1 MSATPPPPD
10 ARDIGGAI
18 EGVDQLGEASE
29 QFFSR
34 VYRNFKRRKPVA
46 ELPPPSTSAVAPD
59 LARVLADRD
68 AEISRLTAVLA
79 TIDEGVIMQDTE
91 GRLVLM
97 NEAARTL
104 LGSTKAFWES
114 ELGMLFTGAQNSTD
128 LAEAIAPLS
137 EPTRFQINGK
147 IIGAQVAAV
156 SDEQG
161 KRLGTL
167 IVLRDVTREALSD
180 RLKEQFIT
188 AVSHEL
194 RTPMTVIKGISEIM
208 LEQPEDAPP
217 NRKLLE
223 TLSRNVDVLDRMIA
237 ELLDISEISADHFV
251 VRADPLDLEELLWST
266 VTSVAADV
274 RRAGLD
280 VSVMVRNADELHIRG
295 DAQRLRWAIGHLLQ
309 NAHRY
314 TEPGGHI
321 LLTATRSG
329 DSQVAIQVV
338 DTGVGIS
345 DRDLPHVFERFYRG
359 EARNPTGKLIDPRGL
374 GQGLYIARKVI
385 EAHGGYLTV
394 RSQTGQ
400 GSIFMLVL
408 PTD

>member
-1 MSATPPPPD
+1 MSAAPPPPD
-10 ARDIGGAI
+10 ARELGGAI

-29 QFFSR
+29 RFFSR
-34 VYRNFKRRKPVA
+34 VYRSFARRKPA
-46 ELPPPSTSAVAPD
+46 APVPAAAPGA
-59 LARVLADRD
+59 LDRLLS
-68 AEISRLTAVLA
+68 ERETEVSRLSAVLA

-104 LGSTKAFWES
+104 LGGTKAFWES
-114 ELGMLFTGAQNSTD
+114 ELGMLFTGAQNS
-128 LAEAIAPLS
+128 EALDAQISPLS
-137 EPTRFQINGK
+137 EPTRVQINNR

-156 SDEQG
+156 ADEQG
-161 KRLGTL
+161 QRLGTL
-167 IVLRDVTREALSD
+167 IVLRDVTRETLSD

-208 LEQPEDAPP
+208 LEQPDDTPP

-237 ELLDISEISADHFV
+237 ELLDISEISADHFI

-266 VTSVAADV
+266 VMSVGTDV

-280 VSVMVRNADELHIRG
+280 VSVMVRNAEALQIRG
-295 DAQRLRWAIGHLLQ
+295 DAQRLRWALGHLLQ

-314 TEPGGHI
+314 TEAGGHI
-321 LLTATRSG
+321 LLTASRSG
-329 DSQVAIQVV
+329 DGQISIQVV

-345 DRDLPHVFERFYRG
+345 ERDLPHVFERFYRG
-359 EARNPTGKLIDPRGL
+359 EARNPAGKLIDPRGL
-374 GQGLYIARKVI
+374 GQGLFIAHKVI

-394 RSQTGQ
+394 RSQAGE
-400 GSIFMLVL
+400 GSIFTLVL
-408 PTD
+408 PTA

>member
-1 MSATPPPPD
+1 MSAAPPPPD
-10 ARDIGGAI
+10 ARELGGAI

-29 QFFSR
+29 RFFSR
-34 VYRNFKRRKPVA
+34 VYRSFARRKPAPPAPAATSGALDRLLA
-46 ELPPPSTSAVAPD
+46 E
-59 LARVLADRD
+59 RE
-68 AEISRLTAVLA
+68 AEVSRLSAVLA

-104 LGSTKAFWES
+104 LGGTKAFWES
-114 ELGMLFTGAQNSTD
+114 ELGMLFTSAQNSED
-128 LAEAIAPLS
+128 LDAQISPLS
-137 EPTRFQINGK
+137 EPARVQINNR

-156 SDEQG
+156 ADEQG
-161 KRLGTL
+161 QRLGTL

-237 ELLDISEISADHFV
+237 ELLDISEISADHFI

-266 VTSVAADV
+266 VMSVGADV

-280 VSVMVRNADELHIRG
+280 VSVMVRDADALHIRG
-295 DAQRLRWAIGHLLQ
+295 DAQRLRWALGHLLQ

-314 TEPGGHI
+314 TEAGGHI
-321 LLTATRSG
+321 LLTASHSG
-329 DSQVAIQVV
+329 DGHISIQVV

-345 DRDLPHVFERFYRG
+345 ERDLPHVFERFYRG
-359 EARNPTGKLIDPRGL
+359 EARNPAGKLIDPRGL
-374 GQGLYIARKVI
+374 GQGLFIAHKVI

-394 RSQTGQ
+394 RSQAGE
-400 GSIFMLVL
+400 GSIFTLML
-408 PTD
+408 PAA

>member
-10 ARDIGGAI
+10 ARELGGAI
-18 EGVDQLGEASE
+18 EGVNQLGEASE

-34 VYRNFKRRKPVA
+34 MYRSFTRRKPAAPVPMGTPPAYARLIA
-46 ELPPPSTSAVAPD
+46 E
-59 LARVLADRD
+59 RE
-68 AEISRLTAVLA
+68 AEISRLSAVLA

-104 LGSTKAFWES
+104 LGGTKAFWES
-114 ELGMLFTGAQNSTD
+114 ELGMLFTSARGTD
-128 LAEAIAPLS
+128 PLDSQIEPLA
-137 EPTRFQINGK
+137 EPTRVQINNR

-156 SDEQG
+156 ADEQG
-161 KRLGTL
+161 QRLGTL

-194 RTPMTVIKGISEIM
+194 RTPMTVIKGISEIL
-208 LEQPEDAPP
+208 LEQPDDSRP
-217 NRKLLE
+217 NRKLME

-237 ELLDISEISADHFV
+237 ELLDISEISADHFI

-266 VTSVAADV
+266 VMSVGADV

-280 VSVMVRNADELHIRG
+280 VSVMVRDAQTLQIRG
-295 DAQRLRWAIGHLLQ
+295 DAQRLRWALGHLLQ

-321 LLTATRSG
+321 LLTASRSDDG
-329 DSQVAIQVV
+329 HIAIQVV

-345 DRDLPHVFERFYRG
+345 DRDLPHIFERFYRG
-359 EARNPTGKLIDPRGL
+359 EARSPAGKLIDPRGL
-374 GQGLYIARKVI
+374 GQGLFIAHKVI

-394 RSQTGQ
+394 RSQAGE
-400 GSIFMLVL
+400 GSIFTLVL
-408 PTD
+408 PTA

>member
-10 ARDIGGAI
+10 ARDLGGAI

-34 VYRNFKRRKPVA
+34 VYRSFTRRKPVQ
-46 ELPPPSTSAVAPD
+46 PGAVPGQTAD
-59 LARVLADRD
+59 LARLLTERD
-68 AEISRLTAVLA
+68 AEITRLTAVLG
-79 TIDEGVIMQDTE
+79 TIDEGVIMQDTQ
-91 GRLVLM
+91 GRLVIM
-97 NEAARTL
+97 NEAARNL

-114 ELGMLFTGAQNSTD
+114 ELGMLFASAQQD
-128 LAEAIAPLS
+128 EALDAQIAPLS
-137 EPTRFQINGK
+137 EPARFQVNNRIV
-147 IIGAQVAAV
+147 GAQVAAV
-156 SDEQG
+156 SDDQG
-161 KRLGTL
+161 QRLGTL

-194 RTPMTVIKGISEIM
+194 RTPMTVIKGVSEIM
-208 LEQPEDAPP
+208 LEQPDDARP

-223 TLSRNVDVLDRMIA
+223 TLSRNVDVLDRMIT

-266 VTSVAADV
+266 VTSVGADV

-280 VSVMVRNADELHIRG
+280 VSVMLRDAGSLQIRG
-295 DAQRLRWAIGHLLQ
+295 DAQRLRWALGHLLQ

-321 LLTATRSG
+321 VLTANRS
-329 DSQVAIQVV
+329 DEEQVSIQVV

-345 DRDLPHVFERFYRG
+345 ERDLPHVFERFYRG
-359 EARNPTGKLIDPRGL
+359 EARSPGGKLIDPRGL

-394 RSQTGQ
+394 RSQAGQ
-400 GSIFMLVL
+400 GSIFTLVL
-408 PTD
+408 PTA

>member
-1 MSATPPPPD
+1 MSATPTPPD
-10 ARDIGGAI
+10 ARDLGGAI

-34 VYRNFKRRKPVA
+34 MYRTFTRRKPVTA
-46 ELPPPSTSAVAPD
+46 PQLTPSGPPAN
-59 LARVLADRD
+59 LAQLLADRD
-68 AEISRLTAVLA
+68 AEVARLTAVLA
-79 TIDEGVIMQDTE
+79 TIDEGVIMQDTQ

-97 NEAARTL
+97 NEAARNL

-114 ELGMLFTGAQNSTD
+114 EIGMLFTSAQQNDTLD
-128 LAEAIAPLS
+128 AQIAPLS
-137 EPTRFQINGK
+137 EPTRFQINNK
-147 IIGAQVAAV
+147 IVGAQVASVA
-156 SDEQG
+156 DEQG
-161 KRLGTL
+161 QRLGTL

-194 RTPMTVIKGISEIM
+194 RTPMTVIKGVSEIM
-208 LEQPEDAPP
+208 LEQPEDTRP

-223 TLSRNVDVLDRMIA
+223 TLSRNVDVLDRMIT

-266 VTSVAADV
+266 VTSIGADV

-280 VSVMVRNADELHIRG
+280 VSVMVRDADRLQIRG
-295 DAQRLRWAIGHLLQ
+295 DAQRLRWALGHLLQ

-329 DSQVAIQVV
+329 EGQVSIQVV

-345 DRDLPHVFERFYRG
+345 DRDLPHIFERFYRG

-394 RSQTGQ
+394 RSQSGQ
-400 GSIFMLVL
+400 GSIFTIVL
-408 PTD
+408 PTI

>member
-1 MSATPPPPD
+1 MSAPPNPPD
-10 ARDIGGAI
+10 ARELGGAI
-18 EGVDQLGEASE
+18 EGVNQLGEASE

-34 VYRNFKRRKPVA
+34 VYRSITRRKPA
-46 ELPPPSTSAVAPD
+46 AALTAPPQQF
-59 LARVLADRD
+59 ARMLADRD
-68 AEISRLTAVLA
+68 AEITRLTAVLA
-79 TIDEGVIMQDTE
+79 SIDEGVIMQDTE
-91 GRLVLM
+91 GRLVVM
-97 NEAARTL
+97 NEAARAL
-104 LGSTKAFWES
+104 LGGTKAFWES
-114 ELGMLFTGAQNSTD
+114 DLGMLFTNAQHSD
-128 LAEAIAPLS
+128 LLDAPISPVS
-137 EPTRFQINGK
+137 EPTRVQINNR

-156 SDEQG
+156 ADDHG

-194 RTPMTVIKGISEIM
+194 RTPMTVIKGVSEIL
-208 LEQPEDAPP
+208 LEQPDETPP

-266 VTSVAADV
+266 LTSITADV

-280 VSVMVRNADELHIRG
+280 VSVMVRDADGLDIRG
-295 DAQRLRWAIGHLLQ
+295 DAQRLRWALGHLLQ
-309 NAHRY
+309 NAQRY
-314 TEPGGHI
+314 TESGGHI
-321 LLTATRSG
+321 LLTASRS
-329 DSQVAIQVV
+329 DETHVSVQVV

-359 EARNPTGKLIDPRGL
+359 EARSADGKLIDPRGL
-374 GQGLYIARKVI
+374 GQGLYIAHKVI

-394 RSQTGQ
+394 RSQPGQ
-400 GSIFMLVL
+400 GSIFTLVL
-408 PTD
+408 PVA

>member
-1 MSATPPPPD
+1 MSATPTPPD
-10 ARDIGGAI
+10 ARDLGGAI

-34 VYRNFKRRKPVA
+34 MYRTFTRRKPVTVA
-46 ELPPPSTSAVAPD
+46 PQPPGPPPN
-59 LARVLADRD
+59 LAQLLADRD
-68 AEISRLTAVLA
+68 AEVARLTAVLA
-79 TIDEGVIMQDTE
+79 TIDEGVIMQDTQ

-97 NEAARTL
+97 NEAARNL

-114 ELGMLFTGAQNSTD
+114 EIGMLFTSAQLNEGLD
-128 LAEAIAPLS
+128 AQIAPLS
-137 EPTRFQINGK
+137 EPTRFQINNK
-147 IIGAQVAAV
+147 IIGAQVASVA
-156 SDEQG
+156 DEQG
-161 KRLGTL
+161 QRLGTL

-194 RTPMTVIKGISEIM
+194 RTPMTVIKGVSEIM
-208 LEQPEDAPP
+208 LEQPEDARP

-223 TLSRNVDVLDRMIA
+223 TLSRNVDVLDRMIT

-251 VRADPLDLEELLWST
+251 VRADPLELEELLWST
-266 VTSVAADV
+266 VTSIGGDV

-280 VSVMVRNADELHIRG
+280 VSVMLRDADRLQVRG
-295 DAQRLRWAIGHLLQ
+295 DAQRLRWALGHLLQ

-329 DSQVAIQVV
+329 DNQVALQVV

-345 DRDLPHVFERFYRG
+345 DRDLPHIFERFYRG
-359 EARNPTGKLIDPRGL
+359 EARNPSGKLIDPRGL

-394 RSQTGQ
+394 RSQPGQ
-400 GSIFMLVL
+400 GSIFTIVL
-408 PTD
+408 PTI

>member
-1 MSATPPPPD
+1 M
-10 ARDIGGAI
+10 
-18 EGVDQLGEASE
+18 
-29 QFFSR
+29 
-34 VYRNFKRRKPVA
+34 YRSFTRRKPLSVTPVNTSGALDRMLSEREA
-46 ELPPPSTSAVAPD
+46 EV
-59 LARVLADRD
+59 
-68 AEISRLTAVLA
+68 SRLSAVLA

-97 NEAARTL
+97 NEAARSL
-104 LGSTKAFWES
+104 LGGTKAFWES
-114 ELGMLFTGAQNSTD
+114 ELGMLFTSAAESDDLDAQIS
-128 LAEAIAPLS
+128 PLS
-137 EPTRFQINGK
+137 EPTRVQINNR

-156 SDEQG
+156 ADEQG
-161 KRLGTL
+161 TRLGTL

-208 LEQPEDAPP
+208 LEQPEDTPP

-237 ELLDISEISADHFV
+237 ELLDISEISADHFI

-266 VTSVAADV
+266 VMSVAADV

-280 VSVMVRNADELHIRG
+280 VSVMVRNADALSIRG
-295 DAQRLRWAIGHLLQ
+295 DAQRLRWALGHLLQ

-321 LLTATRSG
+321 LLTASRT
-329 DSQVAIQVV
+329 DDEQIAIQVV

-345 DRDLPHVFERFYRG
+345 ERDLPHVFERFYRG
-359 EARNPTGKLIDPRGL
+359 EARSPSGKLIDPRGL
-374 GQGLYIARKVI
+374 GQGLFIAHKVI

-394 RSQTGQ
+394 RSQPGE
-400 GSIFMLVL
+400 GSIFTLVL
-408 PTD
+408 PTA

>member
-1 MSATPPPPD
+1 MSAAPPPPD
-10 ARDIGGAI
+10 ARELGGAI

-29 QFFSR
+29 RFFSR
-34 VYRNFKRRKPVA
+34 MYRSFTRRKPLSVTPVNTSGALDRMLSEREA
-46 ELPPPSTSAVAPD
+46 EV
-59 LARVLADRD
+59 
-68 AEISRLTAVLA
+68 SRLSAVLA

-97 NEAARTL
+97 NEAARSL
-104 LGSTKAFWES
+104 LGGTKAFWES
-114 ELGMLFTGAQNSTD
+114 ELGMLFTSAAESGDLDAQIS
-128 LAEAIAPLS
+128 PLS
-137 EPTRFQINGK
+137 EPTRVQINNR

-156 SDEQG
+156 ADEQG
-161 KRLGTL
+161 TRLGTL

-208 LEQPEDAPP
+208 LEQPEDTPP

-237 ELLDISEISADHFV
+237 ELLDISEISADHFI

-266 VTSVAADV
+266 VMSVAADV

-280 VSVMVRNADELHIRG
+280 VSVMVRNADALSIRG
-295 DAQRLRWAIGHLLQ
+295 DAQRLRWALGHLLQ

-321 LLTATRSG
+321 LLTASRT
-329 DSQVAIQVV
+329 DDEQIAIQVV

-345 DRDLPHVFERFYRG
+345 ERDLPHVFERFYRG
-359 EARNPTGKLIDPRGL
+359 EARSPSGKLIDPRGL
-374 GQGLYIARKVI
+374 GQGLFIAHKVI

-394 RSQTGQ
+394 RSQPGE
-400 GSIFMLVL
+400 GSIFTLVL
-408 PTD
+408 PTA

>member
-1 MSATPPPPD
+1 MSAAPPPPD
-10 ARDIGGAI
+10 ARELGGAI

-29 QFFSR
+29 RFFSR
-34 VYRNFKRRKPVA
+34 MYRSFTRRKPLSVTPVNTSGALDRMLSEREA
-46 ELPPPSTSAVAPD
+46 EV
-59 LARVLADRD
+59 
-68 AEISRLTAVLA
+68 SRLSAVLA

-97 NEAARTL
+97 NEAARSL
-104 LGSTKAFWES
+104 LGGTKAFWES
-114 ELGMLFTGAQNSTD
+114 ELGMLFTSAAESDDLDAQIS
-128 LAEAIAPLS
+128 PLS
-137 EPTRFQINGK
+137 EPTRVQINNR

-156 SDEQG
+156 ADEQG
-161 KRLGTL
+161 TRLGTL

-208 LEQPEDAPP
+208 LEQPEDTPP

-237 ELLDISEISADHFV
+237 ELLDISEISADHFI

-266 VTSVAADV
+266 VMSVAADV

-280 VSVMVRNADELHIRG
+280 VSVMVRNADALSIRG
-295 DAQRLRWAIGHLLQ
+295 DAQRLRWALGHLLQ

-321 LLTATRSG
+321 LLTASRT
-329 DSQVAIQVV
+329 DDEQIAIQVV

-345 DRDLPHVFERFYRG
+345 ERDLPHVFERFYRG
-359 EARNPTGKLIDPRGL
+359 EARSPSGKLIDPRGL
-374 GQGLYIARKVI
+374 GQGLFIAHKVI

-394 RSQTGQ
+394 RSQPGE
-400 GSIFMLVL
+400 GSIFTLVL
-408 PTD
+408 PTA

>member
-10 ARDIGGAI
+10 ARDVSGAI

-34 VYRNFKRRKPVA
+34 MYRSFARRKPAAPVPA
-46 ELPPPSTSAVAPD
+46 STAFAIERLLSE
-59 LARVLADRD
+59 RE
-68 AEISRLTAVLA
+68 AEISRLSAVLA

-104 LGSTKAFWES
+104 MGGTKAFWES
-114 ELGMLFTGAQNSTD
+114 ELGMLFTGAQDSETLD
-128 LAEAIAPLS
+128 AQISPLS
-137 EPTRFQINGK
+137 EPTRVQINNR

-156 SDEQG
+156 ADEEGQ
-161 KRLGTL
+161 RLGTL

-208 LEQPEDAPP
+208 LEQPDDARP

-237 ELLDISEISADHFV
+237 ELLDISEISADHFI

-266 VTSVAADV
+266 VMSVGADV

-280 VSVMVRNADELHIRG
+280 VSVMLRNADALTIRG
-295 DAQRLRWAIGHLLQ
+295 DAQRLRWALGHLLQ

-321 LLTATRSG
+321 LLTASRS
-329 DSQVAIQVV
+329 DDEQISIQVV

-345 DRDLPHVFERFYRG
+345 DRDLPHIFERFYRG
-359 EARNPTGKLIDPRGL
+359 EARSPAGKLIDPRGL
-374 GQGLYIARKVI
+374 GQGLFIAHKVI

-394 RSQTGQ
+394 RSQPGE
-400 GSIFMLVL
+400 GSIFTLVL
-408 PTD
+408 PTA

>member
-1 MSATPPPPD
+1 MSAAPPPPD
-10 ARDIGGAI
+10 ARELGGAI
-18 EGVDQLGEASE
+18 EGVNQLGEASE
-29 QFFSR
+29 RFFSR
-34 VYRNFKRRKPVA
+34 MYRSFTRRKPAAITPVS
-46 ELPPPSTSAVAPD
+46 STSA
-59 LARVLADRD
+59 LDRLLSERE
-68 AEISRLTAVLA
+68 AEVSRLSAVLA

-97 NEAARTL
+97 NEAARSL
-104 LGSTKAFWES
+104 LGGTKAFWES
-114 ELGMLFTGAQNSTD
+114 ELGMLFTSAAESENLDAQIS
-128 LAEAIAPLS
+128 PLS
-137 EPTRFQINGK
+137 EPTRVQINNR

-156 SDEQG
+156 ADEQG
-161 KRLGTL
+161 TRLGTL

-208 LEQPEDAPP
+208 LEQPEDTPP

-237 ELLDISEISADHFV
+237 ELLDISEISADHFI

-266 VTSVAADV
+266 VMSVAADV

-280 VSVMVRNADELHIRG
+280 VSVMVRNADALTIRG
-295 DAQRLRWAIGHLLQ
+295 DAQRLRWALGHLLQ

-321 LLTATRSG
+321 LLTASRT
-329 DSQVAIQVV
+329 DDDQIALQVV

-345 DRDLPHVFERFYRG
+345 ERDLPHVFERFYRG
-359 EARNPTGKLIDPRGL
+359 EARSASGKLIDPRGL
-374 GQGLYIARKVI
+374 GQGLFIAHKVI

-394 RSQTGQ
+394 RSQPGE
-400 GSIFMLVL
+400 GSIFTLVL
-408 PTD
+408 PTA

>member
-10 ARDIGGAI
+10 ARELGGAI

-29 QFFSR
+29 LFFSR
-34 VYRNFKRRKPVA
+34 MYRSFTRRKPAAPAPVVA
-46 ELPPPSTSAVAPD
+46 GPPPD
-59 LARVLADRD
+59 LARLLAERD
-68 AEISRLTAVLA
+68 AEVSRLTAVLA

-97 NEAARTL
+97 NEAARNL

-114 ELGMLFTGAQNSTD
+114 EIGMLFTGAQNSD
-128 LAEAIAPLS
+128 ALDAQIAPLS
-137 EPTRFQINGK
+137 EPARFQINNR
-147 IIGAQVAAV
+147 IVGAQVAVV

-161 KRLGTL
+161 QRLGTL

-194 RTPMTVIKGISEIM
+194 RTPMTVIKGVSEIM
-208 LEQPEDAPP
+208 LEQPEDARP

-223 TLSRNVDVLDRMIA
+223 TLSRNVDVLDRMIT

-266 VTSVAADV
+266 VTSVGADV

-280 VSVMVRNADELHIRG
+280 VSVMLRDADQLQIRG
-295 DAQRLRWAIGHLLQ
+295 DAQRLRWALGHLLQ

-321 LLTATRSG
+321 LLTASRSG
-329 DSQVAIQVV
+329 DAQVSIQVV

-359 EARNPTGKLIDPRGL
+359 EARSPAGKLIDPRGL

-394 RSQTGQ
+394 RSQSGQ
-400 GSIFMLVL
+400 GSIFTLVL
-408 PTD
+408 PTI